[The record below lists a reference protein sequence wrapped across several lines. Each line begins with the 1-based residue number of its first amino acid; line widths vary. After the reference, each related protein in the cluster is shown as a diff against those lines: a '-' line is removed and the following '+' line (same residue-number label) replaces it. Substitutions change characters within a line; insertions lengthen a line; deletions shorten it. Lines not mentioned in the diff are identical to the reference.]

1 MAEEKQGQRDSA
13 VTFAVEETPDASND
27 TKRASKKRAS
37 KRSSLRASFFRLKS
51 LVFRRND
58 GEAGADIKTLRGSH
72 GPAFE
77 GNATIT
83 RGGGVGF
90 SCGCFGGGGDDKKE
104 KIILI
109 KGAYCFVFASE
120 SDRAPKYAISLA
132 HMKAKVQSASHGIH
146 PVTVETSLGDVD
158 WELGFQEKEKAQE
171 FADAFLKQ
179 AAVGEADEVRKRL
192 GHDKLVNKRSSVQYA
207 ESVAQKKLGDQPEK
221 KENVLLE
228 DVNRMDAMMTAA
240 C

>member
-1 MAEEKQGQRDSA
+1 MTQQYTHSLPALVAALPISWL
-13 VTFAVEETPDASND
+13 VLFATQ
-27 TKRASKKRAS
+27 
-37 KRSSLRASFFRLKS
+37 
-51 LVFRRND
+51 RND

-83 RGGGVGF
+83 RGGGVGV

-120 SDRAPKYAISLA
+120 SDQAPRYAISLA

-171 FADAFLKQ
+171 FADAVLKQ
-179 AAVGEADEVRKRL
+179 AAIGEADEVRKVS
-192 GHDKLVNKRSSVQYA
+192 DCTITRSW
-207 ESVAQKKLGDQPEK
+207 
-221 KENVLLE
+221 
-228 DVNRMDAMMTAA
+228 T
-240 C
+240 